1 MVQEATGKIEQILD
15 SRVKIEAKALDFF
28 VSTEQVGDGTEQDI
42 AHGLLDA
49 DFVARVPLLVWTEI
63 TSIPTDFAGN
73 TTIVQGTHDATNIK
87 ITAHNDADF
96 KYKVYAI

>member
-28 VSTEQVGDGTEQDI
+28 KSTEQVGDGTEQDI
-42 AHGLLDA
+42 VHGLLDA

-63 TSIPTDFAGN
+63 SSLPTDFAGN
-73 TTIVQGTHDATNIK
+73 VTIVQGTHDATNIK
-87 ITAHNDADF
+87 VTAHNDADF
-96 KYKVYAI
+96 KYFVYAI